1 MEGEKNMTFM
11 IPVGPQHPALKEPE
25 FFKFEVRGEE
35 VVDVDIRLGYAHRG
49 IEEALARRSYRHGV
63 YLAER
68 ICGICNVVH
77 STTYCQTIEELGGFE
92 PPERA
97 KYVRAVI
104 MELERI
110 HSHLLWLG
118 VAAHE
123 MGFDTLFMLA
133 WRDRE
138 HIMDI
143 REIISGGRIHSA
155 TNIVGGVRRDI
166 KPEYLA
172 KINERLKKVEKSVKG
187 YINLWSSDRTILARC
202 SGVGVLTASD
212 AVKFSAVGPVARAS
226 GMDTDL
232 RRDYCYGAY
241 GSFSFSVPVE
251 RAGDVWARG
260 MVRLRETMESIQIIR
275 QALEKMP
282 PGPVRR
288 EVDLRIQPNEAVGR
302 TEAPRGE
309 LLYYVRSNGTD
320 SPERV
325 RIRTPTYGTFAC
337 LKPMFM
343 GATVAEIPV
352 VLWSID
358 PCFGCNDRITI
369 VDAEKCETKTVALDE
384 LKRWSV

>member
-1 MEGEKNMTFM
+1 MTFV

-25 FFKFEVRGEE
+25 FFRFEVKGEE

-49 IEEALARRSYRHGV
+49 IEEALSRRNYMHGI

-77 STTYCQTIEELGGFE
+77 STTYCQTVEQLAGVE

-118 VAAHE
+118 VAAHQ

-138 HIMDI
+138 HVLDI
-143 REIISGGRIHSA
+143 REMISGGRIHSA
-155 TNIVGGVRRDI
+155 TNTIGGVRRDI
-166 KPEYLA
+166 KPEQISRIEE
-172 KINERLKKVEKSVKG
+172 KLKTVEAATRSYVD
-187 YINLWSSDRTILARC
+187 LWRSDRTILARC
-202 SGVGVLTASD
+202 SNVGVLRKED
-212 AVKFSAVGPVARAS
+212 ALKFSAVGPVARAS
-226 GMDTDL
+226 GLDVDV
-232 RRDYCYGAY
+232 RRDDPYGAY
-241 GSFSFSVPVE
+241 GELSFDVPVE
-251 RAGDVWARG
+251 KSGDVWARG
-260 MVRLRETMESIQIIR
+260 MIRLREILESVEIIR
-275 QALEKMP
+275 RALEMMP
-282 PGPVRR
+282 HGPVKR
-288 EVDLRIQPNEAVGR
+288 EVNIKIPPNEAVER

-309 LLYYVRSNGTD
+309 LLYYVRSNGTE

-325 RIRTPTYGTFAC
+325 RMRTPTYGTFAS
-337 LKPMFM
+337 LKPMFC
-343 GATVAEIPV
+343 GATIAEIPV

-358 PCFGCNDRITI
+358 PCFGCNDRVTI
-369 VDAEKCETKTVALDE
+369 VNSETGEVSTPTLGE
-384 LKRWSV
+384 LRRWST